1 MRKDVIG
8 GILKMGGF
16 YFILHILNIGCP
28 IRFITGISCA
38 GCGMTRAWLSVL
50 ELNFLQAF
58 HFHPLFW
65 TVPVISFVYLVR
77 KRISHRTLRFVKGI
91 TIILFTTVYIMRMLN
106 PEDTVVEINIYKS
119 VVWHI
124 LERVRKIL

>member
-1 MRKDVIG
+1 MRKDVMAE
-8 GILKMGGF
+8 ILIIAAF
-16 YFILHILNIGCP
+16 YFILHILSVGCP
-28 IRFITGISCA
+28 IKFMTGISCA

-77 KRISHRTLRFVKGI
+77 KRISNRTLRFVKGI

>member
-1 MRKDVIG
+1 MKQKISA
-8 GILKMGGF
+8 
-16 YFILHILNIGCP
+16 FITITAVYAVLHTLNIGCP
-28 IRFITGISCA
+28 IKFITGISCA
-38 GCGMTRAWLSVL
+38 GCGMTRAWFSVL

-65 TVPVISFVYLVR
+65 TVPVIFFVYLFR
-77 KRISHRTLRFVKGI
+77 KRISNRTLRFVKGI

>member
-1 MRKDVIG
+1 MKQKISA
-8 GILKMGGF
+8 
-16 YFILHILNIGCP
+16 FITITAVYVVLHILNIGCP

-77 KRISHRTLRFVKGI
+77 KRISNRTLRFVKGI

>member
-1 MRKDVIG
+1 MKQKISA
-8 GILKMGGF
+8 
-16 YFILHILNIGCP
+16 FITITAVYVVLHILNIGCP
-28 IRFITGISCA
+28 IKFITGISCA

-77 KRISHRTLRFVKGI
+77 KRISNRTLRFVKGI